1 MECLKK
7 SSFPSYEYLVNQCA
21 DADKLMPK
29 VFEAPGQG
37 WLVVRTAEYY
47 LPRKVQLLFFS

>member
-37 WLVVRTAEYY
+37 WIVVRTAEYY